1 LRRGEERKERATTDG
16 EEMTQAMDEAATS
29 ADETTAATVDEVVT
43 VATST
48 STRTAS
54 SIDARKQ
61 RRQSSSSVMRG
72 FGRGDAMVMGSVVEY
87 RRSTGLRWRALGRRR
102 WRARGWGRV
111 RAASSMVVVLDLRVC
126 ERALLETF
134 ISHRVGPT
142 CLSSPYTREKG
153 QPTGV
158 SLRLTSVDPA
168 PASGYC
174 RSQLGM
180 GVRRI

>member
-1 LRRGEERKERATTDG
+1 MLRRGEGRKERAATNG

-29 ADETTAATVDEVVT
+29 ADEMTAATVDEVVT

-87 RRSTGLRWRALGRRR
+87 RRSTGLRWRA
-102 WRARGWGRV
+102 RGWGRV

-142 CLSSPYTREKG
+142 CLSSPYTRAKG